1 MIRINLLPAF
11 EEFGAIPPQIYG
23 AIALVLVGVLAL
35 GGWYWTLNGDI
46 ADAQGRLAALE
57 ARNLEL
63 AAVQAQLQ
71 EFEQEKQ
78 NTQQRIEAI
87 EQLQRNQQGPVELM
101 NVMIASM
108 PSEPGL
114 WLTSLSQQGNNI
126 TIEGKAFDVPF
137 IADFIATLNDS
148 PPFRFV
154 ELQYWEQESAETI
167 RFRLNC
173 ETAEEIE
180 DELP

>member
-1 MIRINLLPAF
+1 MIRINLLPAY
-11 EEFGAIPPQIYG
+11 EEYAAIPPQIYG

-35 GGWYWTLNGDI
+35 GGWYWILNGDLEG
-46 ADAQGRLAALE
+46 AQKNQTELE
-57 ARNLEL
+57 AQNLAL
-63 AAVQAQLQ
+63 ASVQAELQ
-71 EFEQEKQ
+71 QFEQQKQ
-78 NTQQRIEAI
+78 DTQQRIDAI

-108 PSEPGL
+108 PSDPGL
-114 WLTSLSQQGNNI
+114 WLTSLSQRGNSI

-154 ELQYWEQESAETI
+154 ELQYWEQESEETI

-173 ETAEEIE
+173 ETVEETE

>member
-1 MIRINLLPAF
+1 M
-11 EEFGAIPPQIYG
+11 
-23 AIALVLVGVLAL
+23 AL
-35 GGWYWTLNGDI
+35 GGWYWTLS
-46 ADAQGRLAALE
+46 ADRADSQSRHAALE
-57 ARNLEL
+57 ARNQQL

-71 EFEQEKQ
+71 QFEQQKQ
-78 NTQQRIEAI
+78 DTEQRIEAI
-87 EQLQRNQQGPVELM
+87 EKLQRNQQGPVELM

-108 PSEPGL
+108 PSDPGL
-114 WLTSLSQQGNNI
+114 WLTSLSQQGNTV

-154 ELQYWEQESAETI
+154 ELQYWEQESEETI

-173 ETAEEIE
+173 ETVGELE